1 MEKLSVVLPDG
12 EESKTLIIREGQALP
27 LHNPESIRL
36 SGNIESITNFLARR
50 YNGEK
55 GKGLQEVDKEKAV
68 VIVNDKLMKIELF
81 LDPENHFNTQVTAAL
96 ELTEELKAFQINIGK
111 QWTRE
116 ELVKHI
122 RLNRRFFPDP
132 IKHEELLFA
141 WMKLNLSINSEL
153 KNESDNRGN
162 KEQYF
167 KKKINSEGIPT
178 EFTLRMPIFRGQEE
192 RDFKVQIFLEATD
205 ASVRFEFESVDL
217 IELVDRDMKELFQ
230 EQLEYCQ
237 DFVIIHK

>member
-1 MEKLSVVLPDG
+1 MEKVTVVLPEGD
-12 EESKTLIIREGQALP
+12 EKKVLEIREGQALS
-27 LHNPESIRL
+27 LHNPESIKL
-36 SGNIESITNFLARR
+36 SGNIESIGNFLTKR
-50 YNGEK
+50 YNDRK
-55 GKGLQEVDKEKAV
+55 GKGLQEVDKERAV
-68 VIVNDKLMKIELF
+68 VVVDDKAMNITLS
-81 LDPENHFNTQVTAAL
+81 LDMENHFNTTVTANLAF
-96 ELTEELKAFQINIGK
+96 TEELKSFQINSCK

-132 IKHEELLFA
+132 IKHEELLSA

-162 KEQYF
+162 KEQLF
-167 KKKINSEGIPT
+167 KKAVNSSGVPT
-178 EFTLRMPIFRGQEE
+178 EFTLRMPIFRGQQT

-205 ASVRFEFESVDL
+205 ASVRFEFESVEL
-217 IELVDRDMKELFQ
+217 IELIDADMKEIFA
-230 EQLEYCQ
+230 EQLKPCE